1 MGKFRN
7 PKEGP
12 KGTLSL
18 SNLSPVEGEGKG
30 EMHAWGHFLMKPI
43 ERVSGHFPSL
53 PCYSLKGVCGNGE
66 VFQIRKRRMSLFPL
80 PISSPVTVVEWKG
93 KERCM
98 GKGEQN
104 FHPFLFPL
112 SSLHFTLPPALHGI
126 ENRESV
132 ETGKFF
138 KSGKEGAFSIP
149 IPAPVQGKGKGI
161 YRHGVFFK

>member
-1 MGKFRN
+1 MGTFFNETYRESEWAF
-7 PKEGP
+7 PFASLLFF
-12 KGTLSL
+12 KGSVWEWGSF
-18 SNLSPVEGEGKG
+18 SNQK
-30 EMHAWGHFLMKPI
+30 K
-43 ERVSGHFPSL
+43 
-53 PCYSLKGVCGNGE
+53 KN
-66 VFQIRKRRMSLFPL
+66 
-80 PISSPVTVVEWKG
+80 VTVSLTHLIPCD
-93 KERCM
+93 RCRM
-98 GKGEQN
+98 EGKGEQN

-161 YRHGVFFK
+161 YRHGVFFSNERYREREGRVSLPSLSPI